1 MATVRSGRRRA
12 LVALLPVGACVRDAR
27 PGSGIRASSA
37 AQAAARDWL
46 KLTDAGNA
54 TASYGA
60 AGAKYR
66 EAMTDEQWTKALA
79 SARTPFGAVV
89 QRTYAS
95 GQTGKPKGA
104 PDGDYAAVLFRTA
117 FEKKTDAAETVTLER
132 EADGKWRVIGYT
144 IR

>member
-1 MATVRSGRRRA
+1 MATVQSGRRRA
-12 LVALLPVGACVRDAR
+12 LVALFLWALACATPVLAQDPRLN
-27 PGSGIRASSA
+27 A